1 MKSKNMIMLGVA
13 VACGLVA
20 AIAVAKLS
28 AGGSRVE
35 TVRVLVAREDVP
47 LATKLDEKR
56 LETSFAW
63 VEMPKQAVPADAVS
77 DIELLKGKALSR
89 TLKAGN
95 TIAPSDI
102 TSSKG
107 IEPPAGF
114 KQMSIK
120 ISQVDAVAGF
130 ALPGSRVDVMFVGK
144 TPTGKVK
151 AGMILRDML
160 VLAVDTKDRRN
171 EGDGSAVPNLSS
183 VSLAVTNKQAD
194 LLAKAEDLGK
204 LKLVL
209 RTTNSGADHS
219 GDDKDNDKTLTLEDI
234 MGEKD
239 DVVSGPKRVEPP
251 KPVMQ
256 TFWVAK
262 KDAPKNTLF
271 TKELAEEYFTKNE
284 AVVAPE
290 GAVLQLDEVLGK
302 YLIKD
307 LDKGQTALLVHW
319 AKEPLMDAQPPM
331 VVSPPKETPKPLPRH
346 ELVITQGGSQKKM
359 IYVEVAPG
367 KFKYVPNEKEADN
380 VKGEEPKD
388 DKKPSDE
395 KPVGQ

>member
-1 MKSKNMIMLGVA
+1 MKSKNMMMLGVA

-114 KQMSIK
+114 KQISIK

-171 EGDGSAVPNLSS
+171 EGDSSAVANLSS
-183 VSLAVTNKQAD
+183 VSLAVTDKQAD

-209 RTTNSGADHS
+209 RTTNSGADYS
-219 GDDKDNDKTLTLEDI
+219 RDDKDNNKVLTLEEVL
-234 MGEKD
+234 GEKD
-239 DVVSGPKRVEPP
+239 DVASATKPVEP

-319 AKEPLMDAQPPM
+319 AKEPVVEAQPPM

-367 KFKYVPNEKEADN
+367 KFKYVPNEKDADN
-380 VKGEEPKD
+380 LKGEGPKD
-388 DKKPSDE
+388 DKKTSDE